1 MHFIQLEGKYM
12 DYEKKRFSLQYTDQI
27 GLHIKYDQV
36 SKPALNFRCSIYE
49 ISHSNRS
56 FGAYENAGWIK
67 PAILFRFMHCK
78 WLQPLQVIDNPLC
91 LRGSREASPT
101 I

>member
-56 FGAYENAGWIK
+56 FGAYENAG
-67 PAILFRFMHCK
+67 
-78 WLQPLQVIDNPLC
+78 
-91 LRGSREASPT
+91 
-101 I
+101 